1 MFSFTHTVEEL
12 RDLVQCMEARIAS
25 MQAHV
30 QKLVQQA
37 NEQQQAANPPQPP
50 VVDAPVVQS
59 TDAPVQN

>member
-37 NEQQQAANPPQPP
+37 NEQQQAMTPPPQTP
-50 VVDAPVVQS
+50 VVDSSSDQPQS
-59 TDAPVQN
+59 

>member
-30 QKLVQQA
+30 QKLVSQA
-37 NEQQQAANPPQPP
+37 NEQQQAMTPPPQTA
-50 VVDAPVVQS
+50 VVDSTNDQPQS
-59 TDAPVQN
+59 